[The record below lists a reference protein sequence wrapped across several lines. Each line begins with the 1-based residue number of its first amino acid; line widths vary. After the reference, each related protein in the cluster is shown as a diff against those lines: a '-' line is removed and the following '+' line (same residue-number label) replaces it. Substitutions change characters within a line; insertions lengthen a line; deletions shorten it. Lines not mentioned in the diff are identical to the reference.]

1 MVTDIQPWFIF
12 QVTFHLTA
20 CAMCI
25 LSPHLITVDSDTDA
39 VVNEGFK
46 LGCISCKRRGEVP
59 AEATVEWSFMPK
71 GESEFTKIYSYE
83 DLTSDISDERFYER
97 LDWNGSKKTKDLQEG
112 SIYIRNVT
120 WNDTGTYRCIFNR
133 TLIFTSFKFHND
145 TTKIVHLNVVPRRK
159 ALASILSEVMM
170 YVTIIGLQ
178 VWLVVEMI
186 YCYRKIS
193 VQGEEALRESAAEYL
208 AIASESKE
216 NCAMVV
222 VTE

>member
-1 MVTDIQPWFIF
+1 MANCMFV
-12 QVTFHLTA
+12 VLSLSSASLCHGA
-20 CAMCI
+20 CVE
-25 LSPHLITVDSDTDA
+25 VDSDTDA

-46 LGCISCKRRGEVP
+46 LGCISCKMRGEVP
-59 AEATVEWSFMPK
+59 AETTVEWSFMPK
-71 GESEFTKIYSYE
+71 GESEFTTIYSYE
-83 DLTSDISDERFYER
+83 DLMSDIPDERFYER
-97 LDWNGSKKTKDLQEG
+97 LDWNGSKKTKDLQDG

-133 TLIFTSFKFHND
+133 TLTFTSFKFHND
-145 TTKIVHLNVVPRRK
+145 TTKIVHLNVVPRLTRGI
-159 ALASILSEVMM
+159 ASILSEVMM
-170 YVTIIGLQ
+170 YVTIVGLQ

-193 VQGEEALRESAAEYL
+193 AQGEEALRESAAEYL

-216 NCAMVV
+216 NCAMVA